1 MIFLTLY
8 NLKTIHVGIID
19 PFKTITAKVIIKNS
33 VHLKMCY
40 SFKFEFDTNYDLN
53 VKFFIR

>member
-1 MIFLTLY
+1 MLESQTRL
-8 NLKTIHVGIID
+8 
-19 PFKTITAKVIIKNS
+19 TITAKVIIKNS